1 MAISPE
7 TYRFDFEPW
16 SFWPQATPAEKS
28 EQLEWQAQLAAQGR
42 IKLGSQCF
50 VSQLAGVFPDSLE
63 MGEGCYIA
71 AHAHVSHTVKMGNH
85 CSINVAAVVRG
96 KVTLGNGVRIGGH
109 TSILGF
115 NHSFGQL
122 DTPIHQQ
129 PLTFKGITIGDDV
142 WIGSGVTIVDGV
154 EIGSHSV
161 IGAGA
166 IVTRNIPP
174 YSVAVGNPA
183 RVIKNRQK
191 RSPVKQVLGKLK
203 KLKLIWQPS

>member
-1 MAISPE
+1 MATSPN

-16 SFWPQATPAEKS
+16 SFWTTATAAEKQD
-28 EQLEWQAQLAAQGR
+28 QLDWQAALAAQGQMTF
-42 IKLGSQCF
+42 GSQCF
-50 VSQLAGVFPDSLE
+50 ISKLAGVFPDSLD

-71 AHAHVSHTVKMGNH
+71 AHAHVSHTLKMGNH
-85 CSINVAAVVRG
+85 CSINVSAVVRG
-96 KVTLGNGVRIGGH
+96 KVTMGNGVRIGGH

-115 NHSFGQL
+115 NHSFKTL
-122 DTPIHQQ
+122 DLPIHQQ

-191 RSPVKQVLGKLK
+191 RSPVKQVMGKLK
-203 KLKLIWQPS
+203 KLKLIWQSS